1 MELGSPALQ
10 ADSLLSELPEKMLR
24 AMFNTTL
31 YIYIYVCVYICL
43 YLRNLCSALEAKWK
57 RKSLSRV
64 QFYSDPVDY
73 TVHGIP
79 QARIPEWV
87 AFPFSRGS
95 SQPRDRIQVSY
106 ITGGFFTS
114 WATREALEARGTPNN
129 DWVFSESQVEWGLR
143 SRIIWWCRGY
153 WYSWSIHFLLLQKQ
167 NPWFL
172 SMATPKKDCISQP
185 SLTLTMATWLL
196 PGHGIW
202 RIVLYVI

>member
-1 MELGSPALQ
+1 MQFTQSYPTLCNPIQSMEFSRPEYRSGEPFPSPGDLSNPGIEPWSLALQ

-73 TVHGIP
+73 RVHGIP

-114 WATREALEARGTPNN
+114 WATRETPGGK
-129 DWVFSESQVEWGLR
+129 S
-143 SRIIWWCRGY
+143 
-153 WYSWSIHFLLLQKQ
+153 
-167 NPWFL
+167 
-172 SMATPKKDCISQP
+172 
-185 SLTLTMATWLL
+185 
-196 PGHGIW
+196 
-202 RIVLYVI
+202 